1 MLKMRI
7 ALLGPFSGP
16 SLLSAFGTALGGQT
30 LPPGYPGAP
39 LMATLAKALVERGH
53 WVATITTDY
62 STAVSELEP
71 FRKFAGRGIEA
82 YFCPQRP
89 HSFRSAGGRRGRALD
104 LFLFERNCLRSAIA
118 DSAPDVVH
126 AHWTYEFAW
135 AALDCGLPTLV
146 TAHDSPGKVLRYM
159 PEPYRLVR
167 YFMARR
173 VLARCSHLTTVSPA
187 LARDLLPM
195 TRADMAVVANP
206 IAEDVLAT
214 PGCNAASFDSK
225 KVVMVLNGWG
235 ALKNG
240 ANALRAFA
248 LARQHEPS
256 LRLVCFG
263 SGFHGDGPAFRWARA
278 HGLATGVEFRGPVP
292 HRAILEQLSTSMLLL
307 HPSRLE
313 SFGMSV
319 AEAMAVGLPAVAGR
333 STASMPWL
341 LDDGRAGVLVDVNDP
356 RAIAQ
361 EMVALSGDRARWQA
375 LSSAART
382 RATQIFAASAVAA
395 RYEEVYSKLLPQ
407 GSPHALSELV
417 DVVQA

>member
-1 MLKMRI
+1 MLPMRI

-16 SLLSAFGTALGGQT
+16 SLLSVFGTALGGQK

-39 LMATLAKALVERGH
+39 LMATLAKALVDRGH
-53 WVATITTDY
+53 EVAAITTDY
-62 STAVSELEP
+62 STPMAELEP
-71 FRKFAGRGIEA
+71 FRKVTGRGIEA

-118 DSAPDVVH
+118 DYAPDVVH

-135 AALDCGLPTLV
+135 AALDSGLPTLT

-159 PEPYRLVR
+159 PQPYRLLR
-167 YFMARR
+167 YLMARR
-173 VLARCSHLTTVSPA
+173 VLARCRHLTTVSPA
-187 LARDLLPM
+187 LAHDLRSL
-195 TRADMAVVANP
+195 TRAHTEVVANP
-206 IAEDVLAT
+206 IAEDVLDT
-214 PGCNAASFDSK
+214 PGCDAASFDGK
-225 KVVMVLNGWG
+225 TVAMVLNGWG

-248 LARQHEPS
+248 LARQQEPS

-263 SGFHGDGPAFRWARA
+263 SGFHSDGPAFEWART
-278 HGLATGVEFRGPVP
+278 HGLSDGVEFRGPVP
-292 HRAILEQLSTSMLLL
+292 HRAILERLRASMLLL

-341 LDDGRAGVLVDVNDP
+341 LDDGRAGALVDVNDP
-356 RAIAQ
+356 RAIAR
-361 EMVALSGDRARWQA
+361 ELVALSRDRSRWQA
-375 LSSAART
+375 LSSAARV
-382 RATQIFAASAVAA
+382 RARQLFAASAVAA
-395 RYEEVYSKLLPQ
+395 RYEEVYSTLLPQ
-407 GSPHALSELV
+407 GGRRTFSELV